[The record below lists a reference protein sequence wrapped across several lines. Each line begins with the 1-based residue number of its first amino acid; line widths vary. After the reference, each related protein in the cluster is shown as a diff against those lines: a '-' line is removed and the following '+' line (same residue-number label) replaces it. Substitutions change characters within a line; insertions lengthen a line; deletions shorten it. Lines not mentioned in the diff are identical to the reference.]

1 MVNIAKVTLW
11 NQKVGSLARDEQ
23 SGNIFFEYDPEFS
36 KKGIEPSPLFVPV
49 KKGVVYNFNEL
60 NYNTYRGLPGF
71 IADSLPDTFGNYLIN
86 TWLAKQGRDPE
97 TYNTIERLLFQGS
110 RAMGALCF
118 EPETSTTLNKS
129 VEIEL
134 NTLVDIALQALQ
146 FKKTLDTNISDN
158 EKALQTIIRIGTSAG
173 GSRAKAVVAYNK
185 STGQLLSGQ
194 VDAPDDFEH
203 YLLKMDGVTN
213 GNLGDPAY
221 YGCLE
226 YSYYKIAL
234 DCGIEMT
241 ESFLLPDRKRKH
253 FMTKRFDRVGGKHR
267 VHMVTLCGLAHSDFN
282 TPGAFAYEY
291 LLGVMRQMH
300 LTSAEMEQVFRRMV
314 FNVIGRNQDDHT
326 KNFSFLLDTDNVW
339 KLSPAYDMTYAY
351 KPDGD
356 YTNMHQMSIN
366 GKSDNIKRED
376 LLAVA
381 ENASIKTSKAQSI
394 ISEIED
400 VFKNID
406 NYLEPDIPE
415 SIVNRVKSNLRV
427 GKL

>member
-185 STGQLLSGQ
+185 STGHILSGQ
-194 VDAPDDFEH
+194 VDAPDGFEH

-213 GNLGDPAY
+213 GSLGDPAY

-234 DCGIEMT
+234 ECGIEMT
-241 ESFLLPDRKRKH
+241 ESLLLPDGKRKH
-253 FMTKRFDRVGGKHR
+253 FMTKRFDRVGGSHR
-267 VHMVTLCGLAHSDFN
+267 IHMVTLCGLAHSDFN

-300 LTSAEMEQVFRRMV
+300 LTSAEMEQAFRRMV
-314 FNVIGRNQDDHT
+314 FNVVGRNQDDHT

-366 GKSDNIKRED
+366 GKRDNIKRED